1 MKENIVLTEYKIAV
15 TEVLDILEYLPED
28 LVSNIP
34 IKLMQFLKN
43 NSIPAYKPLFDYSA
57 GLDKIELRNRTRAL
71 LAMIYRN
78 YICSEEEQ
86 KEYDKILYQNE
97 EKYQKEL
104 SEKYDINH
112 IFKEKEEKQNK
123 QLVEYKQPK
132 WYVKL
137 FQKILGFLK

>member
-137 FQKILGFLK
+137 FQKILSFLK